1 MLKED
6 DDGDYERYNVDDG
19 DERGSREED
28 DDPDKDD

>member
-6 DDGDYERYNVDDG
+6 DDGDYEQYNVDDG